1 MKRPTRIEEQHN
13 PMRDLDIELESQD
26 DEIIE
31 LEDIIE
37 MPARPIDEEE
47 DLDLDVEI
55 LDVDSYLEPEPE
67 KPVRKAAQPFVKE
80 QAQKPPP
87 KQEDMFESFG
97 DELEEDEML
106 FEPVAS
112 RGPAKKTAKR
122 AEAKVFDEEKEP
134 ALDDFM
140 EELGM
145 PESGEERR
153 TDLRRK
159 TADAIK
165 VDEEMLEPADIESEM
180 LISDEILESAP
191 SQPAA
196 PQLTPVPP
204 PADISQTADELIGR
218 LESRLQEHIRIM
230 VESRLPDL
238 VRSIINEELEKLKE
252 ELE

>member
-1 MKRPTRIEEQHN
+1 
-13 PMRDLDIELESQD
+13 MRDLDIELESQD

-37 MPARPIDEEE
+37 MPARPIDEDE

-55 LDVDSYLEPEPE
+55 LDVDSYLESEPE
-67 KPVRKAAQPFVKE
+67 KPAKKATQPFMKG
-80 QAQKPPP
+80 QAQKPPL
-87 KQEDMFESFG
+87 KQEDLFDSLG
-97 DELEEDEML
+97 DESEEDDML

-112 RGPAKKTAKR
+112 REPAKKTAQR
-122 AEAKVFDEEKEP
+122 AETKVLDEEKEP
-134 ALDDFM
+134 VLEDFM
-140 EELGM
+140 DDLGM
-145 PESGEERR
+145 PESGAEKR

-159 TADAIK
+159 TAETPK
-165 VDEEMLEPADIESEM
+165 VDEETAALAEIESE

-196 PQLTPVPP
+196 PQRTPVPP
-204 PADISQTADELIGR
+204 PADISKTADELIGR

-238 VRSIINEELEKLKE
+238 VRSIINEELEKLKQDFE
-252 ELE
+252 